1 MPELLLFLFAEV
13 MPNKAV
19 RETLPTTKTILNY
32 KKSDVDQKN
41 FKKWYFMLSE
51 GFKTIINWNYN
62 KSVIDIAQ
70 KHFFLQFFIQSYRF
84 LPAVHLETLKYFRI

>member
-70 KHFFLQFFIQSYRF
+70 KHIFFFNFSSKVTAFYLRS
-84 LPAVHLETLKYFRI
+84 TLRP